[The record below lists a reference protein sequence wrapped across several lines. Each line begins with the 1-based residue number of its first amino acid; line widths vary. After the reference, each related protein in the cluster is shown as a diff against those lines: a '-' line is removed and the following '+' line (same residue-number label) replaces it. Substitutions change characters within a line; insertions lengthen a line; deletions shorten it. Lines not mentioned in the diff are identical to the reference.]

1 MTDDDTTDPA
11 ANRKDPALAGR
22 IAQIA
27 SRYPDRPVLAFDAD
41 GKLMDWKQDGSSD
54 WANGSHPQERIYE
67 VDGGADEQAVSATIW
82 AAD

>member
-1 MTDDDTTDPA
+1 MTDSDTTDPGT
-11 ANRKDPALAGR
+11 NRQDPALAGR
-22 IAQIA
+22 IAQIT

-41 GKLMDWKQDGSSD
+41 GKLMDWKVADASD

-67 VDGGADEQAVSATIW
+67 IDGGADEQAVSAAIS